1 MPRSSLAL
9 ALPLA
14 LTISAATAAA
24 QQSGVA
30 DNGTRFNWNGSVPA
44 GSWVVVRNMNGP
56 VSVKAA
62 SGRTA
67 DISGTKRAENGGD
80 LAYVHFVSKPLA
92 NGGILV
98 CALWGDNSDC
108 DEDSYHSHNND
119 DDYGNR
125 RRRNVEVEFTV
136 SLPAGV
142 NVRVGSV
149 NGDVEVAGATAE
161 VSATTV
167 NGEVRA
173 ASSGGPVAASTVNGD
188 VRASMRALGTGE
200 LSYKTVNG
208 SIELE
213 LPASLNADVELR
225 TVNGGFETDFPMT
238 LSGRVS
244 PRRLTGKIGSGGR
257 DLRATTVNGSI
268 KLRKIG

>member
-1 MPRSSLAL
+1 MTRSSLAL
-9 ALPLA
+9 AFPAAVLLLA
-14 LTISAATAAA
+14 APAAA

-30 DNGTRFNWNGSVPA
+30 DNGTRFNWNGTVQPGA
-44 GSWVVVRNMNGP
+44 WIVVRNMNGP

-67 DISGTKRAENGGD
+67 DISGTKRAEDGGD

-108 DEDSYHSHNND
+108 DEDSYHSHNNND
-119 DDYGNR
+119 EDYGR

-161 VSATTV
+161 VSASTV

-173 ASSGGPVAASTVNGD
+173 ASSGGPVGASTVNGD
-188 VRASMRALGTGE
+188 VRASMRTLGTGSLE
-200 LSYKTVNG
+200 YKTVNG

-244 PRRLTGKIGSGGR
+244 PRRLSGKIGTGGR

-268 KLRKIG
+268 TLRKTS

>member
-1 MPRSSLAL
+1 MNRSSLTL
-9 ALPLA
+9 LLPLA

-24 QQSGVA
+24 QAPSGTTTG
-30 DNGTRFNWNGSVPA
+30 DRFNWSGNVPA
-44 GSWVVVRNMNGP
+44 GAWIVVRSVNGP
-56 VSVKAA
+56 ISVKAA
-62 SGRTA
+62 SGRGAEIT
-67 DISGTKRAENGGD
+67 GVKRAERGGD
-80 LAYVHFVSKPLA
+80 PSYVHFTSKPLA

-98 CALWGDNSDC
+98 CALWGDNSEC

-119 DDYGNR
+119 ENGNR
-125 RRRNVEVEFTV
+125 RQRNVEVEFTV

-149 NGDVEVAGATAE
+149 NGDVEVTGATAE
-161 VSATTV
+161 VSAGTV

-173 ASSGGPVAASTVNGD
+173 ASSGGPVEASTVNGD
-188 VRASMRALGTGE
+188 VRASMRNVGSGE
-200 LSYKTVNG
+200 LNYRTVNG

-213 LPASLNADVELR
+213 LPASLDADVELR